1 METGE
6 LSWPPWHS
14 HNRMRPKEHWRH
26 TRINTLERGY
36 LELPESS
43 YDQATT
49 LTTPLVL
56 PIRRSVYRRVITFE
70 AWTSGALTRKN
81 TAAFGIVHQPQRAS
95 EHPVHVSSGLVQ
107 EQVRRPPWRG
117 DSVQSAPLNWGTLH
131 ERILTRTHS
140 LKAPTKV
147 VNRNQ
152 AILVIVTNIWQ

>member
-81 TAAFGIVHQPQRAS
+81 TAAFGIVQQTQRAS
-95 EHPVHVSSGLVQ
+95 EYPVHVSSGLVQ